1 MTTAQAVRRPTFL
14 GQVGE
19 RPRVASAAFKPGNE
33 GRFHPSV
40 MASPDPDSK
49 SDSES
54 DSESDSKSD
63 SESDSD
69 RKKTAAA
76 VAEAQ
81 KLAAQFTER
90 TSAAIDLLRAT
101 TERLAAEARTDA
113 LEIGFLVARRILE
126 MELTASAEPL
136 VNLVRSAVRR
146 LGESRR
152 ISIHLS
158 PADAQAMNAVIESR
172 GPQAV
177 AQASISRVE
186 VVADA
191 SLGRGDC
198 LVEGDLVTVDGRI
211 NARIE
216 ELRRVLDTNAT
227 EDAE

>member
-1 MTTAQAVRRPTFL
+1 MSTQQALRRPSFL
-14 GQVGE
+14 GRAGE
-19 RPRVASAAFKPGNE
+19 RPRVENAAFKAGGE
-33 GRFHPSV
+33 GRFRPTV
-40 MASPDPDSK
+40 ITGTMPDS
-49 SDSES
+49 DEG
-54 DSESDSKSD
+54 DN
-63 SESDSD
+63 
-69 RKKTAAA
+69 RAAAAA

-90 TSAAIDLLRAT
+90 TSSAIEVLRAT
-101 TERLAAEARTDA
+101 AERLAAEARTDA

-152 ISIHLS
+152 IVIHLS
-158 PADAQAMNAVIESR
+158 PADAQAMNAIIESR
-172 GPQAV
+172 GTQAV
-177 AQASISRVE
+177 AQAAISKVE
-186 VVADA
+186 IVADP

-216 ELRRVLDTNAT
+216 ELRRVLDAGAGENA
-227 EDAE
+227 E

>member
-1 MTTAQAVRRPTFL
+1 
-14 GQVGE
+14 
-19 RPRVASAAFKPGNE
+19 
-33 GRFHPSV
+33 
-40 MASPDPDSK
+40 MANTDP
-49 SDSES
+49 ES
-54 DSESDSKSD
+54 DPNAESDN
-63 SESDSD
+63 
-69 RKKTAAA
+69 KKTAAA

-90 TSAAIDLLRAT
+90 TSSAVDLLRAT

-152 ISIHLS
+152 IAIHLS

-177 AQASISRVE
+177 AQAAISRVE
-186 VVADA
+186 IVADA

-216 ELRRVLDTNAT
+216 ELRRVLESSAT

>member
-1 MTTAQAVRRPTFL
+1 MATQQALRRPSFL
-14 GQVGE
+14 GRAGD
-19 RPRVASAAFKPGNE
+19 RPRVESAAFKAGSE
-33 GRFHPSV
+33 GRFRPPV
-40 MASPDPDSK
+40 IGNNTPDS
-49 SDSES
+49 DEG
-54 DSESDSKSD
+54 D
-63 SESDSD
+63 D
-69 RKKTAAA
+69 RAAAAA

-90 TSAAIDLLRAT
+90 TSAALEVLRAT
-101 TERLAAEARTDA
+101 AERLAAEARTDA

-146 LGESRR
+146 LGESRK
-152 ISIHLS
+152 IVIHLS
-158 PADAQAMNAVIESR
+158 SADAQAMNAIIESR
-172 GPQAV
+172 GTQAV

-186 VVADA
+186 IVADA

-216 ELRRVLDTNAT
+216 ELRRVLESGVEENV
-227 EDAE
+227 E

>member
-1 MTTAQAVRRPTFL
+1 MSTPQALRRPSFL
-14 GQVGE
+14 GRVGD
-19 RPRVASAAFKPGNE
+19 RPRVQNAAFKPGAE
-33 GRFHPSV
+33 GRFRPPV
-40 MASPDPDSK
+40 VASALA
-49 SDSES
+49 
-54 DSESDSKSD
+54 
-63 SESDSD
+63 DSD
-69 RKKTAAA
+69 DSDDRAAAAA

-90 TSAAIDLLRAT
+90 TSSAIELLRAT
-101 TERLAAEARTDA
+101 AERLAAEARTDA

-152 ISIHLS
+152 IVVHLS
-158 PADAQAMNAVIESR
+158 PTDAQAMNAIIESR
-172 GPQAV
+172 GAQAV
-177 AQASISRVE
+177 AQAAISKVE

-216 ELRRVLDTNAT
+216 ELRRVLDASAD
-227 EDAE
+227 EEAE

>member
-1 MTTAQAVRRPTFL
+1 MSTLQALRRPSFL
-14 GQVGE
+14 GRSSGK
-19 RPRVASAAFKPGNE
+19 PRVENAAFKPGGD
-33 GRFHPSV
+33 GRFRPAV
-40 MASPDPDSK
+40 IASTMSDADEDDSR
-49 SDSES
+49 S
-54 DSESDSKSD
+54 
-63 SESDSD
+63 
-69 RKKTAAA
+69 AAA
-76 VAEAQ
+76 AATAEAQ

-90 TSAAIDLLRAT
+90 TSSAIEVLRAT
-101 TERLAAEARTDA
+101 AERLAAEARTDA

-152 ISIHLS
+152 IIVHLS
-158 PADAQAMNAVIESR
+158 PADAQAMTAIIESR
-172 GPQAV
+172 GAQAV

-186 VVADA
+186 IVADA

-216 ELRRVLDTNAT
+216 ELRRVLEAGV
-227 EDAE
+227 EESAE

>member
-1 MTTAQAVRRPTFL
+1 MSTAQALRRPSFL
-14 GQVGE
+14 GRAGE
-19 RPRVASAAFKPGNE
+19 RTRVENAAFKQGDGKFRPPVIG
-33 GRFHPSV
+33 ST
-40 MASPDPDSK
+40 MPDA
-49 SDSES
+49 E
-54 DSESDSKSD
+54 ENAGQ
-63 SESDSD
+63 
-69 RKKTAAA
+69 AAA
-76 VAEAQ
+76 AIAEAQ

-90 TSAAIDLLRAT
+90 TASTIELLRAT
-101 TERLAAEARTDA
+101 AERLAAEARTDA

-126 MELTASAEPL
+126 MELSASAEPL

-152 ISIHLS
+152 IVIHLS
-158 PADAQAMNAVIESR
+158 PQDAQAMNSILETR

-186 VVADA
+186 VVADP

-216 ELRRVLDTNAT
+216 ELRRVLEASGT
-227 EDAE
+227 EDSP

>member
-1 MTTAQAVRRPTFL
+1 MSTAQALRRPSFL
-14 GQVGE
+14 GRVGDKV
-19 RPRVASAAFKPGNE
+19 RVESAAFKPGNE
-33 GRFHPSV
+33 GRFHPPV
-40 MASPDPDSK
+40 LASTVPNSDDGDSR
-49 SDSES
+49 D
-54 DSESDSKSD
+54 
-63 SESDSD
+63 
-69 RKKTAAA
+69 AANA
-76 VAEAQ
+76 VAEAK

-90 TSAAIDLLRAT
+90 TSAAVDLLRAT
-101 TERLAAEARTDA
+101 AERLAAEARTDA

-126 MELTASAEPL
+126 MELSASAEPL

-152 ISIHLS
+152 IAIHLS
-158 PADAQAMNAVIESR
+158 PTDAQAMNAVIESR

-186 VVADA
+186 IVADP

-216 ELRRVLDTNAT
+216 ELRRVLDTGAT
-227 EDAE
+227 ENVQ